1 MIIKGFANR
10 LARCHCPLYEFL
22 PAVVKKD
29 QWSAFFF
36 SVGNRFSWTTSS
48 YYCWWKSKNTNHDC
62 CSNCGTEY
70 NSFMDKVS
78 DTCQRKKCDRAKLF
92 SRKES
97 GHVWNFA
104 ILIFKSNMLPI
115 FQQLRANK
123 IWCTY
128 WLNGRAWWENI
139 WLKVVILELSA
150 VRINGQ
156 PLNSH
161 IKFVILLTV
170 NHTILIMLVQRI

>member
-1 MIIKGFANR
+1 MSLSIVWISSCSCEERPIK
-10 LARCHCPLYEFL
+10 C
-22 PAVVKKD
+22 
-29 QWSAFFF
+29 FFF

-70 NSFMDKVS
+70 NSFMDEVS
-78 DTCQRKKCDRAKLF
+78 DTCRRKKCDRAKLF

-97 GHVWNFA
+97 GHVWNFS

-115 FQQLRANK
+115 IQQLRANK

-139 WLKVVILELSA
+139 WLRVVILELSA
-150 VRINGQ
+150 VRSMVN
-156 PLNSH
+156 PLTPRSN
-161 IKFVILLTV
+161 LLFSLLP
-170 NHTILIMLVQRI
+170 TIQFLQC

>member
-1 MIIKGFANR
+1 M
-10 LARCHCPLYEFL
+10 L
-22 PAVVKKD
+22 
-29 QWSAFFF
+29 FF

-62 CSNCGTEY
+62 CSNCGTKY
-70 NSFMDKVS
+70 NCFMDKVS

-115 FQQLRANK
+115 IQQLRANK

-150 VRINGQ
+150 VRSMVN
-156 PLNSH
+156 
-161 IKFVILLTV
+161 LLSPRP
-170 NHTILIMLVQRI
+170 NLSLLSPIQFL

>member
-1 MIIKGFANR
+1 M
-10 LARCHCPLYEFL
+10 L
-22 PAVVKKD
+22 
-29 QWSAFFF
+29 FFF

-70 NSFMDKVS
+70 NSFMDEVS
-78 DTCQRKKCDRAKLF
+78 DTCRRKKCDRAKLF

-115 FQQLRANK
+115 IQQLRANK

-150 VRINGQ
+150 VRSMVN
-156 PLNSH
+156 PLTPRSN
-161 IKFVILLTV
+161 LLFSLLP
-170 NHTILIMLVQRI
+170 TIQFLQC